1 MQTSSKVLIPL
12 QKKFAQYANV
22 FRIDATAKKE
32 DLPGTFEGHVKHVEE
47 VVTFLNHH
55 EHKAL
60 ERTGKRNKNGPDLTT
75 PGATRQSFLIVL
87 ESEIGHE
94 NLLDRI
100 CFESVTTLS
109 VKCFFK
115 GMRADHDMPTV
126 ANYAFRRARCVQDD
140 MLRIYQKNF
149 SYFTRPNSFCPE
161 KIIKGEPPNIKRR
174 PNKQSQIIKGTGS
187 KEEDKRREVVMRG
200 FVGEN
205 GKGVRQENVRS
216 KTKELTG
223 TLPYSLSMRPS
234 VITVSSEDGHDVTT
248 ACQIEDANVVLQGR
262 TVRVQ
267 TIYDNKDVVAVRQP
281 QKRDFAILAGYSLT
295 GRSIKSRWRQFFTK
309 ESAISVAEPDK

>member
-1 MQTSSKVLIPL
+1 MRTSSKVLIPL
-12 QKKFAQYANV
+12 QKKFAQYAYV

-55 EHKAL
+55 EHKAV
-60 ERTGKRNKNGPDLTT
+60 ERTGKRNKNGPDLTI

-87 ESEIGHE
+87 ESLTSLANTLTEIGHE
-94 NLLDRI
+94 HLLDRI

-149 SYFTRPNSFCPE
+149 SYFNRPNSFCPE
-161 KIIKGEPPNIKRR
+161 KIIKGEPPNIKRQ
-174 PNKQSQIIKGTGS
+174 PSKQS
-187 KEEDKRREVVMRG
+187 
-200 FVGEN
+200 
-205 GKGVRQENVRS
+205 
-216 KTKELTG
+216 
-223 TLPYSLSMRPS
+223 
-234 VITVSSEDGHDVTT
+234 
-248 ACQIEDANVVLQGR
+248 
-262 TVRVQ
+262 
-267 TIYDNKDVVAVRQP
+267 
-281 QKRDFAILAGYSLT
+281 
-295 GRSIKSRWRQFFTK
+295 
-309 ESAISVAEPDK
+309 